1 MGHAIVRNEPLHGM
15 RLKGHEVMRKEI
27 FALSVESSLSQHE
40 NQNEKF
46 DSALINRT
54 FITVL
59 ILLYIPFLANLQSL
73 NFRSWSVWSA
83 GLHSKMSEIFFWIVK
98 GGKNIRN
105 FFWVVE
111 IDKIDSKFCWR
122 RCTKMSEKEFA
133 LVQKCRKLISRKHKN
148 VRKFSGTEM
157 PSLFP

>member
-1 MGHAIVRNEPLHGM
+1 MGHAIVHNEPLHGM

-59 ILLYIPFLANLQSL
+59 ILLSIPFWQ
-73 NFRSWSVWSA
+73 NFRVSISDHEPSIA
-83 GLHSKMSEIFFWIVK
+83 GSHP
-98 GGKNIRN
+98 KNAN
-105 FFWVVE
+105 
-111 IDKIDSKFCWR
+111 
-122 RCTKMSEKEFA
+122 
-133 LVQKCRKLISRKHKN
+133 
-148 VRKFSGTEM
+148 
-157 PSLFP
+157 

>member
-59 ILLYIPFLANLQSL
+59 ILLYIPFLANPQCLNYQIRGGLLQCYIQ
-73 NFRSWSVWSA
+73 
-83 GLHSKMSEIFFWIVK
+83 KCQ
-98 GGKNIRN
+98 N
-105 FFWVVE
+105 FFLSCRRGQKCQ
-111 IDKIDSKFCWR
+111 KIVLTTLYKNVRKRICSG
-122 RCTKMSEKEFA
+122 
-133 LVQKCRKLISRKHKN
+133 QKCRKMISRKHKN

-157 PSLFP
+157 PNFFT

>member
-59 ILLYIPFLANLQSL
+59 ILLSIPFWRTFKVSISDHGPSDLQGHIPKMPT
-73 NFRSWSVWSA
+73 NFLSRRRWQNWQQI
-83 GLHSKMSEIFFWIVK
+83 LLMTMY
-98 GGKNIRN
+98 KNVR
-105 FFWVVE
+105 
-111 IDKIDSKFCWR
+111 KK
-122 RCTKMSEKEFA
+122 FA
-133 LVQKCRKLISRKHKN
+133 LVQNRREIISRKHKN
-148 VRKFSGTEM
+148 VRKFSGTEI